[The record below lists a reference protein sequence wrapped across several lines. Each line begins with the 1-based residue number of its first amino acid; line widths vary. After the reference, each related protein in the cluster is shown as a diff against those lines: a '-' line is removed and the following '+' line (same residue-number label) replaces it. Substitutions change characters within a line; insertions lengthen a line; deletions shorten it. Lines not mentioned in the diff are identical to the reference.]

1 MIVRSAFKCLTCGQP
16 HTVRIG
22 MGHEEYQSH
31 RFPCQG
37 CEEDMVIGMHVDHQN
52 YGWRTEAVENAEPT
66 PEAKDV
72 PIVNV
77 DANFIIPEDQ
87 RHTDG
92 AFPRLKQMHAMTVA
106 AEKAGSLVS
115 GSAIPTNLAEQRP
128 FRRPDIAAEWKLLK
142 KAWSLHR
149 NGHGKLSQR
158 RIEEASKELYGSDPL
173 SDLNDWLW
181 RFVFFL
187 GQPGYEPKFN
197 SVFAQIKPLIGT
209 QGFSDFID
217 HYESE
222 LSEERGSRFF
232 EMMRA
237 YFAAFSE
244 YGQIYF
250 HVTKGIDVPDGNV
263 ASSTDFNATKMF
275 YGNAFE
281 AFASSVDILAYLNNL
296 SAGRAFDEFQSLTR
310 EKYLMLDKASRF
322 NPFSMN
328 VPFTALC
335 EEKDNELRNASHH
348 GAFQFDPTSHTIT
361 YRSGKGGTG
370 PKKTLGYAIYLAR
383 CTRLFLQ
390 AMTLLRAEIL
400 MCYAAGKRA
409 PL

>member
-1 MIVRSAFKCLTCGQP
+1 MGQ
-16 HTVRIG
+16 
-22 MGHEEYQSH
+22 EEYQSH

-37 CEEDMVIGMHVDHQN
+37 CGEDMVIGMHVDYQKS
-52 YGWRTEAVENAEPT
+52 GWRIEAVENAEQT
-66 PEAKDV
+66 LETKDA

-87 RHTDG
+87 RHKDG
-92 AFPRLKQMHAMTVA
+92 AFPRLDQMGAMFVA
-106 AEKAGSLVS
+106 AEKAGALVPA
-115 GSAIPTNLAEQRP
+115 SAIPANMAEHRP

-149 NGHGKLSQR
+149 NGHNKLSRR
-158 RIEEASKELYGSDPL
+158 RIEEASKEFYGSDPL
-173 SDLNDWLW
+173 SDINDWLW
-181 RFVFFL
+181 RFVLFL
-187 GQPGYEPKFN
+187 GQPSYEPKFN
-197 SVFAQIKPLIGT
+197 SMFAEIKPLIDT
-209 QGFSDFID
+209 QGFRDFINY
-217 HYESE
+217 YEGE
-222 LSEERGSRFF
+222 LSEERGSRYF
-232 EMMRA
+232 ELMRA

-244 YGQIYF
+244 YGQVYF
-250 HVTKGIDVPDGNV
+250 HVAKDIDVPDGNV

-281 AFASSVDILAYLNNL
+281 AFATSVDVLAYLNNL
-296 SAGRAFDEFQSLTR
+296 SMGRAFGEFQSLTR

-328 VPFTALC
+328 APFAALC
-335 EEKDNELRNASHH
+335 EEKDNQLRNASHH
-348 GAFQFDPTSHTIT
+348 GAFLFDQASQMIT

-370 PKKTLGYAIYLAR
+370 PEKTLGYAAYLAR

-400 MCYAAGKRA
+400 MCHAAGKRT